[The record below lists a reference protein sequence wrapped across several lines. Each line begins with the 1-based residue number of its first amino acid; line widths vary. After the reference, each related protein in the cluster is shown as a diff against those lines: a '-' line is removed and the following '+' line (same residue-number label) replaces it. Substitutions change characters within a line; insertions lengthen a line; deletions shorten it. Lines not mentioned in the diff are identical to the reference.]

1 MTVADVIRAA
11 MALTP
16 EERSRVADVLY
27 DADAP
32 DQAEVD
38 AAWAAVAAR
47 RAEELESGEVTG
59 LTREEADAYLDARRA
74 ARGA

>member
-1 MTVADVIRAA
+1 

-27 DADAP
+27 AADEH

-38 AAWAAVAAR
+38 AAWASVAAQR
-47 RAEELESGEVTG
+47 SDELESGAVKG
-59 LTREEADAYLDARRA
+59 LSREELKLFLADRRA
-74 ARGA
+74 ARNA